1 MVALPLPA
9 ASRHDKC
16 MMQAP
21 ASYHSWAC
29 CASTQPAG
37 VPVKRPFSWATHL
50 QREGAHA
57 WLARRQ
63 ALLNSC
69 IERRQREV
77 KEVYVLV
84 RLRPPNNSRAWPQA
98 LQGAVAWGEAG

>member
-1 MVALPLPA
+1 M
-9 ASRHDKC
+9 
-16 MMQAP
+16 
-21 ASYHSWAC
+21 
-29 CASTQPAG
+29 QPAG
-37 VPVKRPFSWATHL
+37 APVRLPLSSAAHL

-57 WLARRQ
+57 RLARRQ
-63 ALLNSC
+63 ALLASC
-69 IERRQREV
+69 TERRQREV